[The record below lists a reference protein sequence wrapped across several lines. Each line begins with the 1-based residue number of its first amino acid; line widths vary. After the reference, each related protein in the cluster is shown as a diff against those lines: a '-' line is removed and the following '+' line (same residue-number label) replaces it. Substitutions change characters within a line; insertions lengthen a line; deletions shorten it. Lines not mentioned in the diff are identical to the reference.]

1 MHSLDKEY
9 AMKRNRN
16 QKGFTLIELL
26 IVVVIIGILAS
37 IAIPR
42 FGATR
47 ERAFVSAMQS
57 DLRNVMTIEEQWYA
71 NPASNYSYSDNQ
83 AQLGITPSEGVTVDI
98 TVTDGQAYTATA
110 SHASTDITCTVT
122 VTTDPAVPSGVITCS
137 DQVAAPADG

>member
-57 DLRNVMTIEEQWYA
+57 DLRNVMTIQEQWYA
-71 NPASNYSYSDNQ
+71 NPLSEYSYSDDLTELQ
-83 AQLGITPSEGVTVDI
+83 VTPSSGVNLSI
-98 TVTDGQAYTATA
+98 TLDGTQAYTASATHDA
-110 SHASTDITCTVT
+110 LPDGIECSVT
-122 VTTDPAVPSGVITCS
+122 VSTDPAVESGVIVCE
-137 DQVAAPADG
+137 